1 MRMAGLKFMD
11 TFFEQLVVRKMTAPE
26 KVIKIL
32 TIAFGVIAICLLM
45 FLSFTNAFSGFITLL
60 FLPAA
65 LGLGVLLWF
74 QIKNMYIEYEYSITN
89 GSLDIDRIR
98 GKRKRE
104 RMVSVECSDFEEF
117 GVYDESAAQKFKG
130 REFGGRAFAA
140 NHDSKELYYAVSRH
154 KTFGNVFIVIE
165 PNDRIKGALKKFIP
179 KQVQGN
185 VLGGYGHSEN

>member
-1 MRMAGLKFMD
+1 MGLGTMD
-11 TFFEQLVVRKMTAPE
+11 TFFEQIVVRKMTPPE
-26 KVIKIL
+26 KIIKLL
-32 TIAFGVIAICLLM
+32 TVVFGVIAICLLI
-45 FLSFTNAFSGFITLL
+45 FLSFTNVFQGFITLL

-117 GVYDESAAQKFKG
+117 GVYDEAAAARLKA
-130 REFGGRAFAA
+130 REFGGKAFAS
-140 NHDSKELYYAVSRH
+140 NRDSKERYYAISRH
-154 KTFGNVFIVIE
+154 KKFGNVLIVIE
-165 PNDRIKGALKKFIP
+165 PNDRIKEALKKFIP
-179 KQVQGN
+179 KQVQGD
-185 VLGGYGHSEN
+185 VLGGYGYSRN

>member
-1 MRMAGLKFMD
+1 MD

-26 KVIKIL
+26 KIIKFL
-32 TIAFGVIAICLLM
+32 TIVFGVIAICLLI
-45 FLSFTNAFSGFITLL
+45 FLSFTNVFSGFITVL

-65 LGLGVLLWF
+65 LGVGVLLWF
-74 QIKNMYIEYEYSITN
+74 QVKNMYIEYEYSITN

-117 GVYDESAAQKFKG
+117 GVYDESAALRFKG

-140 NHDSKELYYAVSRH
+140 NRDSNELYYAISRH
-154 KTFGNVFIVIE
+154 KKFGNVFIVIE

-179 KQVQGN
+179 KQVQGD